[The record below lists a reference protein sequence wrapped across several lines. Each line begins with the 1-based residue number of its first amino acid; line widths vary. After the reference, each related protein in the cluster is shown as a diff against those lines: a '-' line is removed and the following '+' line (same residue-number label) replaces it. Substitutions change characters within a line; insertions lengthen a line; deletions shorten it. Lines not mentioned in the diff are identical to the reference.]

1 MFNGLGKTQPKLN
14 TMRQKRNWID
24 ALNELVRINY
34 DRVSEYEKAI
44 QDVENEDERLVTLFN
59 HHASM
64 SRLNVHG
71 LRQLIF
77 SFGGEPIMDP
87 LMRGKLLWVWMDFKA
102 SLFGKDRK
110 VVLACLE
117 TKELKVQQAYD
128 DTLAQH
134 SDFPYRIRLELLK
147 QRQLLRSAW
156 FSILD
161 ASLAQTDIEEI
172 LHH

>member
-87 LMRGKLLWVWMDFKA
+87 IMRGKLLRVWMDFKA

-110 VVLACLE
+110 VVLANLE
-117 TKELKVQQAYD
+117 TQELKVQQAYD
-128 DTLAQH
+128 DALAQH
-134 SDFPYRIRLELLK
+134 PNFPYRIRLELLK

-161 ASLAQTDIEEI
+161 ASLAQTDVEEI
-172 LHH
+172 IHH

>member
-1 MFNGLGKTQPKLN
+1 LFNGLGKAPPKLN

-44 QDVENEDERLVTLFN
+44 QDVENEDECLVTLFN

-87 LMRGKLLWVWMDFKA
+87 VMRGKLLRVWMDFKA

-110 VVLACLE
+110 EVLASLE
-117 TKELKVQQAYD
+117 NKELKIQQAYD
-128 DTLAQH
+128 DALSQNT
-134 SDFPYRIRLELLK
+134 DFPYRIRLSLLK
-147 QRQLLRSAW
+147 QRQLLRSALI
-156 FSILD
+156 SILD
-161 ASLAQTDIEEI
+161 ASQMHTAA
-172 LHH
+172 